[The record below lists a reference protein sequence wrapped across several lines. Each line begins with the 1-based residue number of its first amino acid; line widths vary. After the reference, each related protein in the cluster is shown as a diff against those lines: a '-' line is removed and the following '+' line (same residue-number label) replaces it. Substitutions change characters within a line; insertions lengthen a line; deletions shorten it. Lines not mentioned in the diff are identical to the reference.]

1 MMLQKFNL
9 HEDYIFQ
16 KSFLKPPTNLLKVL
30 EIKKPLFHLLT
41 KQGLSKK
48 NSVRKFYFS
57 IESNSTSKISMEKGL
72 ILPWLAL
79 P

>member
-48 NSVRKFYFS
+48 IQLGNFIFLLKVIQLQKSAWKRV
-57 IESNSTSKISMEKGL
+57 
-72 ILPWLAL
+72 
-79 P
+79 

>member
-9 HEDYIFQ
+9 HEDFIFQ

-48 NSVRKFYFS
+48 FS
-57 IESNSTSKISMEKGL
+57 
-72 ILPWLAL
+72 
-79 P
+79 